1 MRKSKKYLSGLGSGL
16 IIGAILVQLAHIG
29 ANTEGSLPSP
39 STSPS
44 PSVSAK
50 SLSYAEL
57 TEEAKKLDA
66 VLLKTADYNKLL
78 AAKPQSTPT
87 PVGEEGSAKPDSA
100 KSIYI
105 YIYSGMT
112 SDSIE
117 EYLYLAGIITDR
129 VAFRDHIRSGKLSDS
144 LKADLYAFTPG
155 MKLEDVIARLTGK
168 PTS

>member
-1 MRKSKKYLSGLGSGL
+1 VRKSKKYLSGLGSGL

-29 ANTEGSLPSP
+29 ANAEVSLPS
-39 STSPS
+39 SSSSPS
-44 PSVSAK
+44 PSVSAM
-50 SLSYAEL
+50 SFSFAEL
-57 TEEAKKLDA
+57 AQEAKKLNA
-66 VLLKTADYNKLL
+66 VLLTTADYNKLL
-78 AAKPQSTPT
+78 AAKPQISPS
-87 PVGEEGSAKPDSA
+87 PVGGEAAAKPESA

-129 VAFRDHIRSGKLSDS
+129 VAFREHIRSGKLSDS